1 MTRWELSP
9 RERLLLNAALN
20 PDAAVAVASWQHWA
34 SQVPLEEAP
43 PPELRLLPAAY
54 AHLYRVA
61 PTLELP
67 KKLRGNVRATFCRT
81 TLLADGSLPIIEQLS
96 RHSPVM
102 LTKGLAMCLRFN
114 AWASRPMWDVDIHV
128 PFEALDK
135 VCQVFAEFNWTP
147 RYGMTG
153 ESLVRRSCL
162 RRNSWNFTKGLVDV
176 DLHWRLRGSRTEPWL
191 ERQMWESCEEVEYS
205 GRTLLIQS
213 AEFAVISSLNHGFL
227 EGNRSDLLQTVLDSA
242 WLLPVCKSD
251 DLLRLLHKSELLEP
265 FRVLTNILDGVEMSD
280 WASTMAR
287 LIDKANEARV
297 KSAPARGS
305 FKPATESALL
315 RQPFLYWLWNLFGR
329 KARLERLL
337 LKWTGPLS
345 KPLKPAHAKEEYD
358 MRECAVIDEIGGPG
372 WCWPEPDRTCFWAD
386 RADARLLVPLKHIQD
401 HLLVLAFADHQ
412 RRSPNGRIDV
422 FANGLYVTEIDLSKS
437 VSATA
442 CCVTITRRMLFGP
455 WVELSFRPK
464 PYVGGVAKHDRGL
477 SVALRKLRILDLGRI
492 NEMFSGHNPPQLH
505 MRLLRGEEP
514 YASKFARI
522 QAKIES
528 SPHKGASELPED
540 FDPLVYVLSYGDLFE
555 AEVDPY
561 KHFIDYGR
569 HENRAWR

>member
-1 MTRWELSP
+1 MNVQLSD
-9 RERLLLNAALN
+9 REALLLKAALVS
-20 PDAAVAVASWQHWA
+20 DAAVAAASWRDWA
-34 SQVPLEEAP
+34 SRIALEDAP
-43 PPELRLLPAAY
+43 GAELRLLPAAY
-54 AHLYRVA
+54 ANLQRVA
-61 PTLELP
+61 PSLAVP
-67 KKLRGNVRATFCRT
+67 KKLHG
-81 TLLADGSLPIIEQLS
+81 LAKSNFSKTHRLALGSLPVIESLS
-96 RHSPVM
+96 RHCPVM
-102 LTKGLAMCLRFN
+102 LTKGLAMCIRFN
-114 AWASRPMWDVDIHV
+114 SWSSRPMVDVDVHV

-135 VCQVFAEFNWTP
+135 VCQILAEFNWTP

-191 ERQMWESCEEVEYS
+191 ERQMWESGEEVEYS

-213 AEFAVISSLNHGFL
+213 PEFAVISSLNHGFL
-227 EGNRSDLLQTVLDSA
+227 EGNRSDLLQTVVDSA

-265 FRVLTNILDGVEMSD
+265 FRVLTNILDGVEVSD
-280 WASTMAR
+280 CASTMAR
-287 LIDKANEARV
+287 LIDRANEGRV

-315 RQPFLYWLWNLFGR
+315 LQPSLYWLWNLLGR
-329 KARLERLL
+329 RSSLERFL

-345 KPLKPAHAKEEYD
+345 KPLKPAPPKEEYD
-358 MRECAVIDEIGGPG
+358 MRDCVVIDEIGGPG
-372 WCWPEPDRTCFWAD
+372 WCWPEPDGTCFWAD
-386 RADARLLVPLKHIQD
+386 RADARLLVPLKHVED

-412 RRSPNGRIDV
+412 RCSPNGRVEV
-422 FANGLYVTEIDLSKS
+422 FANGLYMTEIDLSKR

-442 CCVTITRRMLFGP
+442 CCLTITRRMLFGP

-464 PYVGGVAKHDRGL
+464 PYVDGAAKHARGL
-477 SVALRKLRILDLGRI
+477 SVALSKLRILDLGRM
-492 NEMFSGHNPPQLH
+492 NEIFSGQNPSQLQ
-505 MRLLRGEEP
+505 MRLLRSEEP
-514 YASKFARI
+514 YARKFARI
-522 QAKIES
+522 RAKIES